1 MESFAFDFDN
11 LKTEKQNA
19 MLRYRRL
26 RNLAKLF
33 RIFELCLLLIFIS
46 WISSRMPFILKISK
60 DYFCRFVSIII
71 SPLFIF
77 VLSNVIV
84 LTLLVKFGQFTTS
97 SSSLSEKSDTNLYSE
112 FTNNIKIS
120 ADSNAENCS
129 AGSEEEVVYQDKEI
143 VGEINTVDSKSCS
156 ESIAEVNLQ
165 PEYSILDQKVL
176 HRSQS
181 EDLKPEISEKPL
193 AELRRSESEMCSKN
207 ERSGESTGEIVEE
220 LSNEEFQRAIEA
232 YIEKQ
237 LMFHKQEKFSI
248 VPHVWLT
255 ELVLFSTRIEM
266 INNKNS
272 RF

>member
-1 MESFAFDFDN
+1 MESFAFEFDN

-33 RIFELCLLLIFIS
+33 RILELCLLLIFIS

-60 DYFCRFVSIII
+60 DYIRQLISIII

-77 VLSNVIV
+77 LLSNVIV
-84 LTLLVKFGQFTTS
+84 LTLLLKSGQFTTNS
-97 SSSLSEKSDTNLYSE
+97 SSEANQYSE
-112 FTNNIKIS
+112 FTNNIEIS
-120 ADSNAENCS
+120 ANSNAENGS
-129 AGSEEEVVYQDKEI
+129 AVSEEEVVYQDKEI
-143 VGEINTVDSKSCS
+143 VGEINIADSESCS
-156 ESIAEVNLQ
+156 DLVTQVNLQ
-165 PEYSILDQKVL
+165 PECSVLDQKVL

-181 EDLKPEISEKPL
+181 DNSKTEISEKPGR
-193 AELRRSESEMCSKN
+193 ELRRSGSEMCPKN
-207 ERSGESTGEIVEE
+207 ERSGESTAEIVEE

-237 LMFHKQEKFSI
+237 LMFHKQERFSI

-255 ELVLFSTRIEM
+255 ETVLFSTRIV
-266 INNKNS
+266 INNKTSGFN
-272 RF
+272 FH